1 MKEVI
6 KCNNII
12 KDTKMVNFDDII
24 KENRKGHN
32 PNWPQIPN
40 HPYRIL
46 ITGAGSRSGKIR

>member
-1 MKEVI
+1 MI

-40 HPYRIL
+40 HPYRML

>member
-1 MKEVI
+1 
-6 KCNNII
+6 
-12 KDTKMVNFDDII
+12 MVNFDDII

-46 ITGAGSRSGKIR
+46 ITEAGSRSGKIR